1 MLFKNNNILIMMA
14 RNIFLLIFFIFLLNI
29 LGNES
34 LAQGQKKIIQLSGVV
49 VGQDSIS
56 GVGGVHIYVPKAGR
70 GTTSNPYGYFAMP
83 VLQGD
88 SIIVSAIGYRKQN
101 FIMPGDKGESVTLF
115 IELKPDTTVLPE
127 LEIFP
132 YPTEELFKKAVLA
145 IELPNRKDL
154 ENLDR
159 SLDKDLLRRM
169 YNNEPMS
176 ANMNYKYFMDQ
187 QMLSTSTKYQLPSN
201 PLLNPFAW
209 VKFIKAI
216 KRGDF
221 KKKD

>member
-1 MLFKNNNILIMMA
+1 
-14 RNIFLLIFFIFLLNI
+14 
-29 LGNES
+29 
-34 LAQGQKKIIQLSGVV
+34 
-49 VGQDSIS
+49 
-56 GVGGVHIYVPKAGR
+56 
-70 GTTSNPYGYFAMP
+70 MP
-83 VLQGD
+83 VLAED
-88 SIIVSAIGYRKQN
+88 SIIVSAIGYQQQS
-101 FIMPGDKGESVTLF
+101 FIMPGDKGVSVTLF

-145 IELPNRKDL
+145 VELPNRRDL
-154 ENLDR
+154 ENLDK

-187 QMLSTSTKYQLPSN
+187 QMMATSTKFQLPSI

-221 KKKD
+221 KRKD

>member
-1 MLFKNNNILIMMA
+1 MIHNKTLIL
-14 RNIFLLIFFIFLLNI
+14 NLIVIISITIVFDSF
-29 LGNES
+29 S
-34 LAQGQKKIIQLSGVV
+34 QGQKKIIQLSGVV

-56 GVGGVHIYVPKAGR
+56 GVGGVHVYVPKAGR

-83 VLQGD
+83 VLAED
-88 SIIVSAIGYRKQN
+88 SIIVSAIGYQKQS
-101 FIMPGDKGESVTLF
+101 FIMPGDKGVSVTLF
-115 IELKPDTTVLPE
+115 IELKPDTTILPE

-145 IELPNRKDL
+145 VELPNRRDI
-154 ENLDR
+154 ENLEK

-187 QMLSTSTKYQLPSN
+187 QMMATSTKYQLPSN
-201 PLLNPFAW
+201 PLLTPFAW

-221 KKKD
+221 KRKD

>member
-1 MLFKNNNILIMMA
+1 MTRNIILI
-14 RNIFLLIFFIFLLNI
+14 ILLNI
-29 LGNES
+29 IFS
-34 LAQGQKKIIQLSGVV
+34 LSFMNVYSQGQKKVIQLSGVV

-56 GVGGVHIYVPKAGR
+56 GVGGVHIYVPAAGR

-83 VLQGD
+83 VLPED
-88 SIIVSAIGYRKQN
+88 SIIVSAVGYQKQN

-115 IELKPDTTVLPE
+115 IELKPDTTILPE

-154 ENLDR
+154 ENLDK

-169 YNNEPMS
+169 YTNEPMS
-176 ANMNYKYFMDQ
+176 ANMNYKYFMDREHR
-187 QMLSTSTKYQLPSN
+187 QMYFTVSLLSLPAKMMTTCNNS
-201 PLLNPFAW
+201 
-209 VKFIKAI
+209 
-216 KRGDF
+216 
-221 KKKD
+221 

>member
-1 MLFKNNNILIMMA
+1 MIHNKTLIL
-14 RNIFLLIFFIFLLNI
+14 NLIVII
-29 LGNES
+29 S
-34 LAQGQKKIIQLSGVV
+34 LTIVFDSFSQGQKKIIQLSGVV

-56 GVGGVHIYVPKAGR
+56 GVGGVHVYVPKAGR

-83 VLQGD
+83 VLAED
-88 SIIVSAIGYRKQN
+88 SIIVSAIGYQKQS
-101 FIMPGDKGESVTLF
+101 FIMPGDKGVSVTLF
-115 IELKPDTTVLPE
+115 IELKPDTTILPE

-145 IELPNRKDL
+145 VELPNRRDI
-154 ENLDR
+154 ENLEK

-187 QMLSTSTKYQLPSN
+187 QMMATSTKYQLPSN

-221 KKKD
+221 KSFF

>member
-1 MLFKNNNILIMMA
+1 MTLNKKTLIL
-14 RNIFLLIFFIFLLNI
+14 NLIVII
-29 LGNES
+29 S
-34 LAQGQKKIIQLSGVV
+34 LTIVFDSFSQGQKKIIQLSGVV

-56 GVGGVHIYVPKAGR
+56 GVGGVHVYVPKAGR

-83 VLQGD
+83 VLAED
-88 SIIVSAIGYRKQN
+88 SIIVSAIGYQKQS
-101 FIMPGDKGESVTLF
+101 FIMPGDKGVSVTLF
-115 IELKPDTTVLPE
+115 IELKPDTTILPE

-145 IELPNRKDL
+145 FELPNRRDI
-154 ENLDR
+154 ENLEK

-187 QMLSTSTKYQLPSN
+187 QMMATSTKYQLPSN

-221 KKKD
+221 KRKD

>member
-1 MLFKNNNILIMMA
+1 MLFSVNLY
-14 RNIFLLIFFIFLLNI
+14 
-29 LGNES
+29 S
-34 LAQGQKKIIQLSGVV
+34 QGQNKIIQLSGVV
-49 VGQDSIS
+49 VGKDSIS
-56 GVGGVHIYVPKAGR
+56 GVGGVHIYVPAAGR
-70 GTTSNPYGYFAMP
+70 GTTSNSYGYFAMP
-83 VLQGD
+83 VLGSD
-88 SIIVSAIGYRKQN
+88 SIIVSAVGYQKQN
-101 FIMPGDKGESVTLF
+101 FIMPTDKGESVTLI
-115 IELKPDTTVLPE
+115 IELKPDTTILPE

-132 YPTEELFKKAVLA
+132 YPTEDLFKKAVLA

-154 ENLDR
+154 DNLDE
-159 SLDKDLLRRM
+159 SLNKDMLRKM
-169 YNNEPMS
+169 YSNQPMS

-187 QMLSTSTKYQLPSN
+187 QMLATSQKYQLPSN

>member
-1 MLFKNNNILIMMA
+1 M
-14 RNIFLLIFFIFLLNI
+14 FFSVNLY
-29 LGNES
+29 S
-34 LAQGQKKIIQLSGVV
+34 QGQNKIIQLSGVV
-49 VGQDSIS
+49 VGKDSIS
-56 GVGGVHIYVPKAGR
+56 GVGGVHIYVPSAGR

-83 VLQGD
+83 VLASD
-88 SIIVSAIGYRKQN
+88 SIIVSAVGYRKQN
-101 FIMPGDKGESVTLF
+101 FIMPADKGESVTLI
-115 IELKPDTTVLPE
+115 IELKPDTTILPE

-132 YPTEELFKKAVLA
+132 YPTEDLFKKAVLA

-154 ENLDR
+154 ANLDE
-159 SLDKDLLRRM
+159 SLNKDMLRKM
-169 YNNEPMS
+169 YSNQSMS

-187 QMLSTSTKYQLPSN
+187 QMLATSQKYQLPSN

-209 VKFIKAI
+209 VKFIKSI

>member
-1 MLFKNNNILIMMA
+1 MTLNKTLIL
-14 RNIFLLIFFIFLLNI
+14 NLIVII
-29 LGNES
+29 S
-34 LAQGQKKIIQLSGVV
+34 LTIVFDSFSQGQKKIIQLSGVV

-56 GVGGVHIYVPKAGR
+56 GVGGVHVYVPKAGR

-83 VLQGD
+83 VLAED
-88 SIIVSAIGYRKQN
+88 SIIVSAIGYQKQS
-101 FIMPGDKGESVTLF
+101 FIMPGDKGVSVTLF

-145 IELPNRKDL
+145 VELPNRRDL
-154 ENLDR
+154 ENLDK

-187 QMLSTSTKYQLPSN
+187 QMMATSTKYQLPSN

-221 KKKD
+221 KRKD

>member
-1 MLFKNNNILIMMA
+1 MTLNKTLILKLFVII
-14 RNIFLLIFFIFLLNI
+14 
-29 LGNES
+29 S
-34 LAQGQKKIIQLSGVV
+34 LTIVFDSFSQGQKKIIQLSGVV

-56 GVGGVHIYVPKAGR
+56 GVGGVHVYVPKAGR

-83 VLQGD
+83 VLAED
-88 SIIVSAIGYRKQN
+88 SIIVSAIGYQKQS
-101 FIMPGDKGESVTLF
+101 FIMPGDKGVSVTLF
-115 IELKPDTTVLPE
+115 IELKPDTTILPE

-145 IELPNRKDL
+145 VELPNRRDI
-154 ENLDR
+154 ENLEK

-187 QMLSTSTKYQLPSN
+187 QMMATSTKYQLPSN
-201 PLLNPFAW
+201 PLLLSL
-209 VKFIKAI
+209 IHI
-216 KRGDF
+216 
-221 KKKD
+221 

>member
-1 MLFKNNNILIMMA
+1 MIL
-14 RNIFLLIFFIFLLNI
+14 NKTLILNLI
-29 LGNES
+29 VIIS
-34 LAQGQKKIIQLSGVV
+34 LTIVFDSFSQGQKKIIQLSGVV

-56 GVGGVHIYVPKAGR
+56 GVGGVHVYVPKAGR

-83 VLQGD
+83 VLAED
-88 SIIVSAIGYRKQN
+88 SIIVSAIGYQKQS
-101 FIMPGDKGESVTLF
+101 FIMPGDKGVSVTLF
-115 IELKPDTTVLPE
+115 IELKPDTTILPE

-145 IELPNRKDL
+145 VELPNRRDI
-154 ENLDR
+154 ENLEK

-187 QMLSTSTKYQLPSN
+187 QMMATSTKYQLPSN

-221 KKKD
+221 KRKD

>member
-1 MLFKNNNILIMMA
+1 MA

-187 QMLSTSTKYQLPSN
+187 QMLST
-201 PLLNPFAW
+201 
-209 VKFIKAI
+209 
-216 KRGDF
+216 
-221 KKKD
+221 

>member
-1 MLFKNNNILIMMA
+1 MTLNKTLIL
-14 RNIFLLIFFIFLLNI
+14 NLIVII
-29 LGNES
+29 S
-34 LAQGQKKIIQLSGVV
+34 LTIVFDSFSEGQKKIIQLSGVV

-56 GVGGVHIYVPKAGR
+56 GVGGVHVYVPKAGR

-83 VLQGD
+83 VLAED
-88 SIIVSAIGYRKQN
+88 SIIVSAIGYQKQS
-101 FIMPGDKGESVTLF
+101 FIMPGDKGVSVTLF
-115 IELKPDTTVLPE
+115 IELKPDTTILPE

-145 IELPNRKDL
+145 VELPNRRDI
-154 ENLDR
+154 ENLEK

-187 QMLSTSTKYQLPSN
+187 QMMATSTKYQLPSN

-221 KKKD
+221 KRKD

>member
-83 VLQGD
+83 VLEGD

>member
-1 MLFKNNNILIMMA
+1 MIHNKTLIL
-14 RNIFLLIFFIFLLNI
+14 NLIVII
-29 LGNES
+29 S
-34 LAQGQKKIIQLSGVV
+34 LTIVFDSFSQGQKKIIQLSGVV

-56 GVGGVHIYVPKAGR
+56 GVGGVHVYVPKAGR

-83 VLQGD
+83 VLAED
-88 SIIVSAIGYRKQN
+88 SIIVSAIGYQKQS
-101 FIMPGDKGESVTLF
+101 FIMPGDKGVSVTLF
-115 IELKPDTTVLPE
+115 IELKPDTTILPE

-145 IELPNRKDL
+145 VELPNRRDI
-154 ENLDR
+154 ENLEK

-187 QMLSTSTKYQLPSN
+187 QMMATSTKYQLPSN

-221 KKKD
+221 KRKD

>member
-1 MLFKNNNILIMMA
+1 MLFKINNILIMMA

-216 KRGDF
+216 KNGDF

>member
-1 MLFKNNNILIMMA
+1 MTLNKTLIL
-14 RNIFLLIFFIFLLNI
+14 NLIVII
-29 LGNES
+29 S
-34 LAQGQKKIIQLSGVV
+34 LTIVFDSFSQGQKKIIQLSGVV

-56 GVGGVHIYVPKAGR
+56 GVGGVHVYVPKAGR

-83 VLQGD
+83 VLAED
-88 SIIVSAIGYRKQN
+88 SIIVSAIGYQKQS
-101 FIMPGDKGESVTLF
+101 FIMPGDKGVSVTLF
-115 IELKPDTTVLPE
+115 IELKPDTTILPE

-145 IELPNRKDL
+145 VELPNRRDI
-154 ENLDR
+154 ENLEK

-187 QMLSTSTKYQLPSN
+187 QMLATSQKYQLPSN

>member
-1 MLFKNNNILIMMA
+1 MIL
-14 RNIFLLIFFIFLLNI
+14 NKTLILNLI
-29 LGNES
+29 VIIS
-34 LAQGQKKIIQLSGVV
+34 LTIVFDSFSQGQKKIIQLSGVV
-49 VGQDSIS
+49 VGQNSIS
-56 GVGGVHIYVPKAGR
+56 GVGGVHVYVPKAGR

-83 VLQGD
+83 VLAED
-88 SIIVSAIGYRKQN
+88 SIIVSAIGYQKQS
-101 FIMPGDKGESVTLF
+101 FIMPGDKGVSVTLF
-115 IELKPDTTVLPE
+115 IELKPDTTILPE

-145 IELPNRKDL
+145 VELPNRRDL
-154 ENLDR
+154 ENLDK

-169 YNNEPMS
+169 YNNEAMS

-187 QMLSTSTKYQLPSN
+187 QMMATSTKYQLPSN

-221 KKKD
+221 KRKD

>member
-1 MLFKNNNILIMMA
+1 MTLNKTLIL
-14 RNIFLLIFFIFLLNI
+14 NLIVII
-29 LGNES
+29 S
-34 LAQGQKKIIQLSGVV
+34 LTIVFDSFSQGQKKIIQLSGVV

-56 GVGGVHIYVPKAGR
+56 GVGGVHVYVPKAGR

-83 VLQGD
+83 VLAED
-88 SIIVSAIGYRKQN
+88 SIIVSAIGYQKQS
-101 FIMPGDKGESVTLF
+101 FIMPGDKGVSVTLF
-115 IELKPDTTVLPE
+115 IELKPDTTILPE

-145 IELPNRKDL
+145 VELPNRGDI
-154 ENLDR
+154 ENLEK

-187 QMLSTSTKYQLPSN
+187 QMMATSTKYQLPSN

-221 KKKD
+221 KRKD

>member
-1 MLFKNNNILIMMA
+1 MILNKTLILNLILI
-14 RNIFLLIFFIFLLNI
+14 I
-29 LGNES
+29 S
-34 LAQGQKKIIQLSGVV
+34 LTIVFDSFSQGQKKIIQLSGVV

-56 GVGGVHIYVPKAGR
+56 GVGGVHVYVPKAGR

-83 VLQGD
+83 VLAED
-88 SIIVSAIGYRKQN
+88 SIIVSAIGYQKQS
-101 FIMPGDKGESVTLF
+101 FIMPGDKGVSVTLF
-115 IELKPDTTVLPE
+115 IELKPDTTILPE

-145 IELPNRKDL
+145 VELPNRRDL
-154 ENLDR
+154 ENLDK

-169 YNNEPMS
+169 YNNEAMS

-187 QMLSTSTKYQLPSN
+187 QMMATSTKYQLPSN

-221 KKKD
+221 KRKD

>member
-1 MLFKNNNILIMMA
+1 MIHNKTLIL
-14 RNIFLLIFFIFLLNI
+14 NLIVII
-29 LGNES
+29 S
-34 LAQGQKKIIQLSGVV
+34 LTIVFDSFSQGQKKIIQLSGVV

-56 GVGGVHIYVPKAGR
+56 GVGGVHVYVPKAGR

-83 VLQGD
+83 VLAED
-88 SIIVSAIGYRKQN
+88 SIIVSAIGYQKQSI
-101 FIMPGDKGESVTLF
+101 IMPGDKGVSVTLF
-115 IELKPDTTVLPE
+115 IELKPDTTILPE

-145 IELPNRKDL
+145 VELPNRRDI
-154 ENLDR
+154 ENLEK

-187 QMLSTSTKYQLPSN
+187 QMMATSTKYQLPSN

-221 KKKD
+221 KRKD

>member
-1 MLFKNNNILIMMA
+1 MA
-14 RNIFLLIFFIFLLNI
+14 RNIFLLIFFCFLLNI
-29 LGNES
+29 LVNES

-176 ANMNYKYFMDQ
+176 ANMNNKYFMDQ
-187 QMLSTSTKYQLPSN
+187 QMLSTSTNYQLPSN
-201 PLLNPFAW
+201 PLLNPFAC

-221 KKKD
+221 KKKY

>member
-1 MLFKNNNILIMMA
+1 MLFKINNILIMMT
-14 RNIFLLIFFIFLLNI
+14 RYIFILIFFVFISNIFENNLI
-29 LGNES
+29 
-34 LAQGQKKIIQLSGVV
+34 AQGEKKIIQLSGVV

-176 ANMNYKYFMDQ
+176 ANMNYTYIMDQ

>member
-1 MLFKNNNILIMMA
+1 MIHNKTLIL
-14 RNIFLLIFFIFLLNI
+14 NLIVII
-29 LGNES
+29 S
-34 LAQGQKKIIQLSGVV
+34 LTIVFDSFSQGQKKIIQLSGVV

-56 GVGGVHIYVPKAGR
+56 GVGGVHVYVPKAGR

-83 VLQGD
+83 VLAED
-88 SIIVSAIGYRKQN
+88 SIIVSAIGYQKQS
-101 FIMPGDKGESVTLF
+101 FIMPGDKGVSVTLF
-115 IELKPDTTVLPE
+115 IELKPDTTILPE

-145 IELPNRKDL
+145 VELPNRRDI
-154 ENLDR
+154 ENLEK

-187 QMLSTSTKYQLPSN
+187 QMMATSTKYQLPSN
-201 PLLNPFAW
+201 PLLLSL
-209 VKFIKAI
+209 IHI
-216 KRGDF
+216 
-221 KKKD
+221 

>member
-1 MLFKNNNILIMMA
+1 MTLNKTLILKLFVII
-14 RNIFLLIFFIFLLNI
+14 
-29 LGNES
+29 S
-34 LAQGQKKIIQLSGVV
+34 LTIVFDSFSQGQKKIIQLSGVV

-56 GVGGVHIYVPKAGR
+56 GVGGVHVYVPKAGR

-83 VLQGD
+83 VLAED
-88 SIIVSAIGYRKQN
+88 SIIVSAIGYQKQS
-101 FIMPGDKGESVTLF
+101 FIMPGDKGVSVTLF
-115 IELKPDTTVLPE
+115 IELKPDTTILPE

-145 IELPNRKDL
+145 VELPNRRDI
-154 ENLDR
+154 ENLEK

-187 QMLSTSTKYQLPSN
+187 QMMATSTKYQLPSN

-221 KKKD
+221 KRKD

>member
-1 MLFKNNNILIMMA
+1 MTLNKTLILKLFVII
-14 RNIFLLIFFIFLLNI
+14 
-29 LGNES
+29 S
-34 LAQGQKKIIQLSGVV
+34 LTIVFDSFSQGQKKIIQLSGVV

-56 GVGGVHIYVPKAGR
+56 GVGGVHVYVPKAGR

-83 VLQGD
+83 VLAED
-88 SIIVSAIGYRKQN
+88 SIIVSAIGYQKQS
-101 FIMPGDKGESVTLF
+101 FIMPGDKGVSVTLF

-145 IELPNRKDL
+145 VELPNRRDL
-154 ENLDR
+154 ENLDK

-169 YNNEPMS
+169 YSNEPMS

-187 QMLSTSTKYQLPSN
+187 QMMATSTKYQLPSN

-221 KKKD
+221 KRKD

>member
-1 MLFKNNNILIMMA
+1 MLFKINNILIMMT
-14 RNIFLLIFFIFLLNI
+14 RYIFILFFFVFISNIFENNLI
-29 LGNES
+29 
-34 LAQGQKKIIQLSGVV
+34 AQGEKKIIQLSGVV